1 MLVPNMASKTLN
13 TYEKY
18 NLIKTL
24 GNIKNS
30 GLSLK
35 LTFKHRRSFR
45 IGKKFKI
52 ARAMSGT

>member
-1 MLVPNMASKTLN
+1 MLVPNMARKTLN

-18 NLIKTL
+18 NLIKKIYLPPPLPL

-45 IGKKFKI
+45 IGKNLK
-52 ARAMSGT
+52 